1 MIYLINIQRER
12 DNAKMKQ
19 ELLNLASEVEE
30 EIKDIIKKIDEDAMY
45 NSMKV
50 LNAFHKNN
58 VSEMHFNS
66 TTGYGY
72 NDIRKRSNRKNICR
86 SIRCRR

>member
-1 MIYLINIQRER
+1 
-12 DNAKMKQ
+12 MKQ

-30 EIKDIIKKIDEDAMY
+30 EIKDVIKKIDEDAMY

-72 NDIRKRSNRKNICR
+72 NVIRKRSNRKNICR